1 MEDPLP
7 RPASGITVP
16 PKHQRPGPK
25 LASSPT
31 IAALGR
37 ALATGGDGA
46 LADFWR
52 HVEAVGTP
60 LVEPAPDSTDEL
72 LVTFVAREGDPA
84 KDVVLLANR
93 VTEPD
98 AYSDSVLRRMP
109 GTDLRHLTLRMRSDW
124 RASYALGTPPDEPP
138 AGALAFV
145 ERSLAA
151 GSGTPRADLER
162 WSGAQACAR
171 PDPLHRRAGAWQA
184 LVTDGSWVELPGV
197 PATTVSATGAASD
210 AAPKTASKRVPNGAS
225 VVEGGSGRVASGRL
239 EETRFKSALLG
250 NERSVWTYTSAAGQG
265 DWLLVMTDG
274 EDWARRALIDA
285 VLDAPIA
292 AGLLPP
298 MTAVLIDSVDVPTRL
313 RELACSPAFVDAL
326 DEELLPRLAA
336 EGLAFAPERTI
347 IAGASLGGLTAAY
360 AALRAPHRF
369 GNAYSQSGSLWWP
382 TTRALGEEPAWLNRC
397 FAWAERLPVKF
408 RLEVGLHERGMLQH
422 TRHLRDVLLAKGY
435 DLSYLE
441 FNGGHDRLW
450 WVASLAEGLARLMG
464 YSSSTS

>member
-7 RPASGITVP
+7 RPISGITVP
-16 PKHQRPGPK
+16 PKGQRPGPT
-25 LASSPT
+25 LADSPAVEALR
-31 IAALGR
+31 AALD
-37 ALATGGDGA
+37 AGDGGA
-46 LADFWR
+46 LAAFWR
-52 HVEAVGTP
+52 RVEESGTP
-60 LVEPAPDSTDEL
+60 LIEPAPDSPNES
-72 LVTFVAREGDPA
+72 LVTFVAREADQV

-98 AYSDSVLRRMP
+98 AYRDSVLRRLP

-124 RASYALGTPPDEPP
+124 RAGYTLGTPPEELPES
-138 AGALAFV
+138 AATFV

-162 WSGAQACAR
+162 WFGAQACAR

-184 LVTDGSWVELPGV
+184 LVTDGSWVELPDA
-197 PATTVSATGAASD
+197 PATTVNPPPAAT
-210 AAPKTASKRVPNGAS
+210 P
-225 VVEGGSGRVASGRL
+225 GRL
-239 EETRFKSALLG
+239 EETRFASALLG
-250 NERSVWTYTSAAGQG
+250 NERSVWTYSSAAGRG

-274 EDWARRALIDA
+274 EGWVRHGLIDA
-285 VLDAPIA
+285 VLGGPMA

-298 MTAVLIDSVDVPTRL
+298 MTAVLIDSIDVPTRL

-326 DEELLPRLAA
+326 DEELLPQLAA
-336 EGLAFAPERTI
+336 AGLAYAPERTI

-369 GNAYSQSGSLWWP
+369 RNAYSQSGSFWWP
-382 TTRALGEEPAWLNRC
+382 TTKTLGEEPAWLNRC
-397 FAWAERLPVKF
+397 FATAERLPVKL

-450 WVASLAEGLARLMG
+450 WAASLAEGLAALIG
-464 YSSSTS
+464 

>member
-7 RPASGITVP
+7 RPTSGITVP
-16 PKHQRPGPK
+16 PKPQRPGPQ
-25 LASSPT
+25 LAGSPT
-31 IAALGR
+31 IEALGV
-37 ALATGGDGA
+37 ALAAGGGGA

-52 HVEAVGTP
+52 HAEVVGTP
-60 LVEPAPDSTDEL
+60 LVEPAPDSTEEL
-72 LVTFVAREGDPA
+72 LVTFLARESDPT

-98 AYSDSVLRRMP
+98 AYSDSVLRHLP

-138 AGALAFV
+138 ASALAFV

-151 GSGTPRADLER
+151 GSCTPRVDLER
-162 WSGAQACAR
+162 WFGAQVCAR

-184 LVTDGSWVELPGV
+184 LVTDGSWVELPGA
-197 PATTVSATGAASD
+197 PATTVSATGSGSE
-210 AAPKTASKRVPNGAS
+210 AAPTTASKRVASGAS
-225 VVEGGSGRVASGRL
+225 DADGGPGRPTSGKL
-239 EETRFKSALLG
+239 QETRFKSALLG
-250 NERSVWTYTSAAGQG
+250 NERSVWTYTSAAGRG

-274 EDWARRALIDA
+274 EGWAYRGLIDA
-285 VLDAPIA
+285 VLAAPIS

-313 RELACSPAFVDAL
+313 RELACSPVFVDAL
-326 DEELLPRLAA
+326 DEELLPRLAG

-347 IAGASLGGLTAAY
+347 IAGSSLGGLTAAY

-369 GNAYSQSGSLWWP
+369 GNVYSQSGSFWWP

-397 FAWAERLPVKF
+397 FARAERLPVKF
-408 RLEVGLHERGMLQH
+408 RLEVGLHERGMLHH

-435 DLSYLE
+435 DLSYVE

-450 WVASLAEGLARLMG
+450 WVASLAEGLARLIG
-464 YSSSTS
+464 